1 MTMTRKEFLRT
12 LVGAGV
18 GAAGVAAIAGCGG
31 DDGGGTTA
39 DAAPPSCASPAA
51 VVEANHG
58 HVMMVSMADVTA
70 GAAKTYNIMGTATHD
85 HTVMITA
92 AQFAQLASGGTLT
105 LTSSNTIHTHTVTVM
120 CPS

>member
-12 LVGAGV
+12 LVGASV
-18 GAAGVAAIAGCGG
+18 GAAGVAVIAGCG
-31 DDGGGTTA
+31 DDGGGSTA
-39 DAAPPSCASPAA
+39 DAPPPTCASPAS
-51 VVEANHG
+51 VIQANHG

-85 HTVMITA
+85 HTVMISA
-92 AQFAQLASGGTLT
+92 AQFAQLKTGGTLT
-105 LTSSNTIHTHTVTVM
+105 LTSSNTLHTHSVTVM

>member
-18 GAAGVAAIAGCGG
+18 GVAGVAALAGCGG

-39 DAAPPSCASPAA
+39 DAPPPSCASPAA
-51 VVEANHG
+51 AIDANHG

-70 GAAKTYNIMGTATHD
+70 GVAKTYNIMGTSTHD

-92 AQFAQLASGGTLT
+92 AQFAQLKNGGTLT
-105 LTSSNTIHTHTVTVM
+105 LTSSNTLHTHTVTVM